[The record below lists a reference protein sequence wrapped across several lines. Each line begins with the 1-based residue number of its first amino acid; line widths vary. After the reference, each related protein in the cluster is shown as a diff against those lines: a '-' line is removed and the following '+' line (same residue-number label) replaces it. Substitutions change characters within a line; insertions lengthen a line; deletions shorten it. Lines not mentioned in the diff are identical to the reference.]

1 MYISEKVHNFQRG
14 MRNGLPIAA
23 GYFAVSFSLGIV
35 MRNAGLTPLDGLIMS
50 LLNNTS
56 AGEAAAVGIIA
67 ANGSYLEMAASQ
79 LVINIRYF
87 LMSAALTVCL
97 DADLSLTKRMIIGFD
112 VTDEIFAL
120 LVNQK
125 RPLSE
130 YFAYGVAVITIP
142 CWAAG
147 TTLGIIFGDILPSS
161 IVNALSIAL
170 YAMFIAVILPPC
182 KKNRRLLLLVLVS
195 MALSFIFSLES
206 IAAFISEGMKIIIL
220 TLLLSSIAALVWPVR
235 EEEGK

>member
-1 MYISEKVHNFQRG
+1 

-67 ANGSYLEMAASQ
+67 SNGSYLEMAASQ

-97 DADLSLTKRMIIGFD
+97 DPDLSLAKRIQRDKSLPNGKWD
-112 VTDEIFAL
+112 
-120 LVNQK
+120 
-125 RPLSE
+125 
-130 YFAYGVAVITIP
+130 
-142 CWAAG
+142 
-147 TTLGIIFGDILPSS
+147 LGQRGRSHTSS
-161 IVNALSIAL
+161 T
-170 YAMFIAVILPPC
+170 
-182 KKNRRLLLLVLVS
+182 RL
-195 MALSFIFSLES
+195 
-206 IAAFISEGMKIIIL
+206 
-220 TLLLSSIAALVWPVR
+220 
-235 EEEGK
+235 